1 MYRAATWRDQ
11 QRQSTA
17 RRACGVARC
26 ARLVSGPLR
35 RAAGKA
41 ALLAMLISAA
51 SAQAAEPTRDGKAS
65 FEYHCGK
72 CHDAAGTGTQMLT
85 KRLGKE
91 QALLEKRK
99 GLTVDF
105 VRNAVRHGVLS
116 MPRITRVEVT
126 DAELDAIARYLTS
139 SARTRRSSTSP

>member
-1 MYRAATWRDQ
+1 MRA
-11 QRQSTA
+11 
-17 RRACGVARC
+17 VAVLL
-26 ARLVSGPLR
+26 LV
-35 RAAGKA
+35 
-41 ALLAMLISAA
+41 A
-51 SAQAAEPTRDGKAS
+51 SATANAADGKAS

-99 GLTVDF
+99 GLTVEL

-116 MPRITRVEVT
+116 MPRITRVELP
-126 DAELDAIARYLTS
+126 DAELDEIARYLTS

>member
-1 MYRAATWRDQ
+1 
-11 QRQSTA
+11 
-17 RRACGVARC
+17 
-26 ARLVSGPLR
+26 
-35 RAAGKA
+35 
-41 ALLAMLISAA
+41 MLSAA
-51 SAQAAEPTRDGKAS
+51 VSAPAAEPAPDGKAS

-99 GLTVDF
+99 GLTAEL

-116 MPRITRVEVT
+116 MPRITRVELP